1 MSRRRSRHAPPRRRW
16 RPGALL
22 IITAVLAIVG
32 ATVLAY
38 SPAASWLSAYNQSLV
53 ISKYSDSIANIRP
66 KASEQLVEAH
76 RYNEALSS
84 GAVLEANTNVPTGKG
99 KSSSTEFDYWK
110 LLDTPSRTM
119 SRIQIPK
126 IGVDLPIYHGTSE
139 ETLLKGAGHLQGTSL
154 PVGGKNTRSVIT
166 AHRGLADATMFT
178 DLDKIQVGDRFV
190 VTTFGQVL
198 TYQVIDT
205 RVVDP
210 EDTTT
215 LRQQAGKDLVTLVT
229 CTPLGINTHRIL
241 VTGQRI
247 TPTPPK
253 DKEIA
258 KNTRAQLQ
266 FPWWAVLY
274 LGAIV
279 LIVAYTWWAGRT
291 YPKDAFPD
299 NSKRSGRRRAPKRK
313 RKRWRAP

>member
-1 MSRRRSRHAPPRRRW
+1 M
-16 RPGALL
+16 
-22 IITAVLAIVG
+22 VG

-53 ISKYSDSIANIRP
+53 ISKYSDSIQKVRP
-66 KASEQLVEAH
+66 KASEQIAEAR
-76 RYNEALSS
+76 RYNKALSS
-84 GAVLEANTNVPTGKG
+84 GAVLEANANVPTGSG
-99 KSSSTEFDYWK
+99 KSSSHEFDYWK

-139 ETLLKGAGHLQGTSL
+139 ESLLKGAGHLQGTSL
-154 PVGGKNTRSVIT
+154 PVGGKDTRSVIT

-178 DLDKIQVGDRFV
+178 DLDKVEIGDRFIL
-190 VTTFGQVL
+190 TTFGEVF

-205 RVVDP
+205 RVVQP

-241 VTGQRI
+241 VTGKRI

-253 DKEIA
+253 DKLVA
-258 KNTRAQLQ
+258 KATKATLQ
-266 FPWWAVLY
+266 FPWWAVIY
-274 LGAIV
+274 LSAIA
-279 LIVAYTWWAGRT
+279 LIVGYTYWAGRS
-291 YPKDAFPD
+291 YPSDPFADGK
-299 NSKRSGRRRAPKRK
+299 KRSGRRRATRK
-313 RKRWRAP
+313 SRGRGRAAAGLADP